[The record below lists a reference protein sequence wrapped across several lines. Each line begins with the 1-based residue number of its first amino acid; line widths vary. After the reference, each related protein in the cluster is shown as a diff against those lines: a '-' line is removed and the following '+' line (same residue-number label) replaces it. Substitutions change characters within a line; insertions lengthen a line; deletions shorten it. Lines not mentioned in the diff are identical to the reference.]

1 MQLLKH
7 GRRPKNHSRD
17 PEASRRRL
25 LEAGVEIFSERGL
38 DGGSVSMIAARA
50 GINRRMLYHYYG
62 SKEGLYRASLR
73 HVYGQLS
80 STEVALAD
88 MVLEVEELLE
98 RLIRAEYAFL
108 ASHPQHV
115 RLLTWENL
123 RRGKAALD
131 ADFSSFKAPILEA
144 LRIALD
150 RGQREGRFRAD
161 VDEKQLLISCLA
173 LSFFYFA
180 NQYTLGQ
187 ALGFDLAT
195 PQAIETRI
203 RHVVS
208 LVLDGIRERN
218 SKPHGNAARRR
229 LQKEGIAR

>member
-1 MQLLKH
+1 MPGRKLKTR
-7 GRRPKNHSRD
+7 GRD

-25 LEAGVEIFSERGL
+25 LEAGVAVFSERGL

-50 GINRRMLYHYYG
+50 GINRRMLYHYFG
-62 SKEGLYRASLR
+62 SKEGLYRAALR
-73 HVYGQLS
+73 HVYEQLS
-80 STEVALAD
+80 SAEVALAD
-88 MVLEVEELLE
+88 ILLPVEELLE

-123 RRGKAALD
+123 RRGKSAPEANL
-131 ADFSSFKAPILEA
+131 ASFKAPILEA

-161 VDEKQLLISCLA
+161 ADEKQLLNSCLA
-173 LSFFYFA
+173 LSFFYFS

-187 ALGFDLAT
+187 ALGFDLTT
-195 PQAIETRI
+195 PEAIETRI
-203 RHVVS
+203 RHFVS
-208 LVLDGIRERN
+208 LLLDGIRERN
-218 SKPHGNAARRR
+218 PKPHRGAARRR
-229 LQKEGIAR
+229 LLEEGIAR

>member
-1 MQLLKH
+1 MT
-7 GRRPKNHSRD
+7 RRRRAKNQSRD

-25 LEAGVEIFSERGL
+25 LEAGVEVFSERGP
-38 DGGSVSMIAARA
+38 DAGSVSMIAARA
-50 GINRRMLYHYYG
+50 GINRRMLYHYFG
-62 SKEGLYRASLR
+62 SKEGLYRAALR

-115 RLLTWENL
+115 RLLGWENL
-123 RRGKAALD
+123 RRGKSALE
-131 ADFSSFKAPILEA
+131 ADLSGFKAPILEA

-161 VDEKQLLISCLA
+161 VDERQLLISCLA
-173 LSFFYFA
+173 LSFFYFS

-187 ALGFDLAT
+187 ALAFDLT
-195 PQAIETRI
+195 TRRAIEKRI

-208 LVLDGIRERN
+208 LILDGIRERN
-218 SKPHGNAARRR
+218 HKKRENRR
-229 LQKEGIAR
+229 

>member
-1 MQLLKH
+1 MP
-7 GRRPKNHSRD
+7 GRNPKNHGRD

-25 LEAGVEIFSERGL
+25 LEAGVEVFSERGL
-38 DGGSVSMIAARA
+38 DGGSVSMIAAKAR
-50 GINRRMLYHYYG
+50 INRRMLYHYYG
-62 SKEGLYRASLR
+62 SKEGLYRAAVR
-73 HVYGQLS
+73 HVYAQLS

-88 MVLEVEELLE
+88 MVLDEEELLE
-98 RLIRAEYAFL
+98 RLIRAEYGFL

-123 RRGKAALD
+123 RRGKTSLD
-131 ADFSSFKAPILEA
+131 ADLSSFKAPILEA

-173 LSFFYFA
+173 LSFFYFS

-187 ALGFDLAT
+187 AMGFDLTT
-195 PQAIETRI
+195 PEAIETRI

-208 LVLDGIRERN
+208 LLLDGIRERH
-218 SKPHGNAARRR
+218 PRPQVNADRRR
-229 LQKEGIAR
+229 LLKEGIAR